1 MAFKLKGGKRVAH
14 SKWIFDEDSS
24 TWRSTATDGNDG
36 FLIQTII
43 VLDSGKCEARVQHN
57 GHQKFSKNVEPLSSE
72 VKVLDH
78 LDAAKQWCRT
88 KSNSLA
94 ARHDNKIEMKP
105 EDFRTLSQRTGS
117 GPLSP
122 GSIEDFGPAQRPTP
136 RFRTRK
142 KRD

>member
-14 SKWIFDEDSS
+14 SKWSFDDESS
-24 TWRSTATDGNDG
+24 TWKSRATDGNDG

-43 VLDSGKCEARVQHN
+43 ILDSGKCEARVQHN
-57 GHQKFSKNVEPLSSE
+57 GHHKFTKDLVSLSTE
-72 VKVLDH
+72 VKLLDH

-94 ARHDNKIEMKP
+94 ARHDSKIEMKP
-105 EDFRTLSQRTGS
+105 DDFRTLSQRTAS

-122 GSIEDFGPAQRPTP
+122 GSAEDFGPAQRPTP
-136 RFRTRK
+136 KFRTRK
-142 KRD
+142 KRE